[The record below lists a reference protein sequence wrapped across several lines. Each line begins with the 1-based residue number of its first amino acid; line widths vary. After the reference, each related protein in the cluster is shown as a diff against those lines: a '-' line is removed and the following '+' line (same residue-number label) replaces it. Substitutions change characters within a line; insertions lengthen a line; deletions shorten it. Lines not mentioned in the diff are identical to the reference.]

1 MTHIDAQSLQELI
14 DAHGAALTLYARQ
27 WCRAPEDA
35 VQEALIDLLRQ
46 DPVPDRIVGWLY
58 TTVRRRAM
66 NLARAD
72 GRRAKH
78 QQQAGQQRESWFLP
92 TENDLDGPLD
102 YETLLARL
110 PRLEREIVVARIWG
124 ERSFTEIADLVEQ
137 PISTV
142 HRRYQAALADLE
154 RMINELEPSRQTD
167 ESKLPLA

>member
-1 MTHIDAQSLQELI
+1 MVGWIVDAGTTASRGKHVTHIDGELLQELI

-46 DPVPDRIVGWLY
+46 DPIPDRLVAWLY

-78 QQQAGQQRESWFLP
+78 QQQAGQLCESRFLP
-92 TENDLDGPLD
+92 NDNVLESPMD
-102 YETLLARL
+102 YESLLARL

-124 ERSFTEIADLVEQ
+124 ERS
-137 PISTV
+137 
-142 HRRYQAALADLE
+142 
-154 RMINELEPSRQTD
+154 
-167 ESKLPLA
+167 